1 MSPTHG
7 PADVRQGIFRRE
19 AHFPFMF
26 FQGLCL
32 ANRWVFQ
39 PFPATCQGYAQI
51 AGCYLI
57 SIRRKKRRDDN
68 VIYSAFAAKY
78 FHNSNRVKS
87 PQFQEGKITIF
98 SIGSLSVLFAS
109 IMFLPCTPHFA
120 VVEFARFRSRSLE
133 QFFRGYAMRI
143 IGRVSRN
150 FGRNQIDSNEQ
161 NGSD

>member
-1 MSPTHG
+1 
-7 PADVRQGIFRRE
+7 
-19 AHFPFMF
+19 MF
-26 FQGLCL
+26 FHRPL
-32 ANRWVFQ
+32 ASVSQIGGFFSLFR
-39 PFPATCQGYAQI
+39 PPASGCTQI
-51 AGCYLI
+51 AGCYPI
-57 SIRRKKRRDDN
+57 SIRRKNRRDDI
-68 VIYSAFAAKY
+68 VIYFTSVAKY

-133 QFFRGYAMRI
+133 QFFRGYAMGI
-143 IGRVSRN
+143 IGQVPRD